1 MKKMRLIVNWL
12 LVFLFCGGSVAFAG
26 DPPSLLPPKAQFK
39 LPKPALPKP
48 AVRPLSQ
55 LRAQLKLTFKHFND
69 PGRGDRSLGERVMA
83 LLEVENQ
90 GQTTESIRVHY
101 MVGRNPTT
109 ASTDVL
115 TLNPGQKLP
124 AVITLTLPSSSRS
137 SDHNIYID
145 DRNHLWWR
153 PAFAIRKA
161 DSSPF
166 TDANMADNAAVPD
179 VLPIALFPRIDLA
192 VLKIDAV
199 RLTETWHGGG
209 PLDEGTTHPVSLD
222 AFVSVINLGLQNSQ
236 PATMAV
242 NLASTR
248 EAITSARGRR
258 GAQYERVGRCAYWPM
273 CSMTQELTIPAV
285 PAGQTRSFPVH
296 FAPIPH
302 SIERESA
309 RHGIKMAGGPYACG
323 RGGWVMASTANITA
337 TIRTADE
344 DVAFMHNNS
353 LTKEGKFETTPIG
366 PDPVSCGF
374 Q

>member
-39 LPKPALPKP
+39 LPKPA
-48 AVRPLSQ
+48 VHPLSQ
-55 LRAQLKLTFKHFND
+55 HRAQLKLTFKQFND
-69 PGRGDRSLGERVMA
+69 PRRLNRRSLGERVMA

-124 AVITLTLPSSSRS
+124 VVITLTLPSSSRS

-242 NLASTR
+242 NLMSAK

-258 GAQYERVGRCAYWPM
+258 GARYERVGRCAYWPR
-273 CSMTQELTIPAV
+273 CSMSQELTIPAI

-302 SIERESA
+302 SIESA
-309 RHGIKMAGGPYACG
+309 GHGKMAGGPYICG
-323 RGGWVMASTANITA
+323 RGRYVMASTAQITA

>member
-1 MKKMRLIVNWL
+1 MKKMRLILNWL

-39 LPKPALPKP
+39 LPKPA
-48 AVRPLSQ
+48 VRPLSQ
-55 LRAQLKLTFKHFND
+55 HRAQLKLTFKQFD
-69 PGRGDRSLGERVMA
+69 VKPSGQIDRSLGERVMA
-83 LLEVENQ
+83 LLEVDNQ
-90 GQTTESIRVHY
+90 GQTTESVRVHY

-115 TLNPGQKLP
+115 TLNPGQKLL

-137 SDHNIYID
+137 SDHNIHFD
-145 DRNHLWWR
+145 QNSNFMWWS

-166 TDANMADNAAVPD
+166 TDANMADNAVGPSD
-179 VLPIALFPRIDLA
+179 GFRIPIDPKIDLE
-192 VLKIDAV
+192 VVSIDAV

-209 PLDEGTTHPVSLD
+209 SVEEGTTHPVSLD
-222 AFVSVINLGLQNSQ
+222 ATVTVRNAGSQNSQ

-302 SIERESA
+302 SIERA
-309 RHGIKMAGGPYACG
+309 GHGMRMAGGPYICG
-323 RGGWVMASTANITA
+323 RGRYVMASTAQITA